1 MAEPPVT
8 FAALL
13 RKLRTQARLTQ
24 EELAEATG
32 LSDRSI
38 SDLERGIATTPRR
51 DTIRLLAD
59 ALGLAASQGKSSRR
73 SRGPAGARRVNERR
87 LSGHAHAAP
96 RHRLVHRAAAGT

>member
-13 RKLRTQARLTQ
+13 RKLRTHARLTQ

-51 DTIRLLAD
+51 DTVRLLAD
-59 ALGLAASQGKSSRR
+59 ALGLAGQALAEFEAVA
-73 SRGPAGARRVNERR
+73 RGRPIHGGARCRVI
-87 LSGHAHAAP
+87 
-96 RHRLVHRAAAGT
+96 